1 MGNTYRF
8 GWYLAV
14 LQLFFALCWTV
25 YVIYLPKLAAT
36 AGIAPKAV
44 ILILMLDQAI
54 FTVCDFFTG
63 IAADKVTRVLGR
75 LGIWVVAATALSCA
89 AFLIMPLI
97 ANQGAPLLIFV
108 IVVWTVT
115 SSALRAPPL
124 MLLGKYARKPA
135 IPYLSALAMLGTGI
149 AGALGPYLA
158 TALRDVDPRIPFALA
173 SVVLILVTLG
183 MITAERRLAQ
193 APRPPSEAPAVKA
206 FGSMTRPAIIFA
218 LAMIT
223 LALGYQLHFAINSA
237 PLYLRFTKADQLQWL
252 MPMFWVGFN
261 LSMFPAAAITNR
273 FGGYFVM
280 GGAALI
286 GALAIL
292 AAHLAQGLE
301 QLVVAQFAAG
311 AAWGAILMSAFTVA
325 FAIGENGGEGRMSGL
340 LFSALALATLARMA
354 TVATGF
360 SADAALKAVL
370 QALPMIC
377 WAAAGVAL
385 LYLAASRAK
394 MWLARQGGQI
404 S

>member
-1 MGNTYRF
+1 VGNTYRY

-14 LQLFFALCWTV
+14 LQLLFALCWTV

-36 AGIAPKAV
+36 AGIAPKSV

-54 FTVCDFFTG
+54 FTICDFFTG

-75 LGIWVVAATALSCA
+75 LGIWVAAATALSCA
-89 AFLIMPLI
+89 AFLITPLI
-97 ANQGAPLLIFV
+97 ASQGAPILIAV
-108 IVVWTVT
+108 IIVWAVT

-124 MLLGKYARKPA
+124 MLLGKYARKPS

-158 TALRDVDPRIPFALA
+158 IALRDVDARIPFALA

-193 APRPPSEAPAVKA
+193 VPRPPTDAQPVKA
-206 FGSMTRPAIIFA
+206 FGTMTRPAIIFA
-218 LAMIT
+218 LAMVT

-237 PLYLRFTKADQLQWL
+237 PLFLRFTKADQLQWL

-261 LSMFPAAAITNR
+261 LSMFPAAVITNR
-273 FGGYFVM
+273 LGGYFVM

-286 GALAIL
+286 GALAIF
-292 AAHLAQGLE
+292 ATHLAQGLE

-340 LFSALALATLARMA
+340 LFSALALATLSRMA

-360 SADAALKAVL
+360 NTDAALKAVL
-370 QALPMIC
+370 QVLPMAC
-377 WAAAGVAL
+377 WAVAGVTL
-385 LYLAASRAK
+385 LYLAASRARL
-394 MWLARQGGQI
+394 WLARQGT
-404 S
+404 